1 MEVFLAVLRVLE
13 GILGVLKARWELENS
28 KREEIVHDERHRPR
42 HLRK

>member
-13 GILGVLKARWELENS
+13 GILGVLKARWELEKS
-28 KREEIVHDERHRPR
+28 KSHGDVHDERHRPR

>member
-13 GILGVLKARWELENS
+13 GILGVLKARWELEKS
-28 KREEIVHDERHRPR
+28 RSEGIVHDERHRPR